1 MVFGIHFL
9 CVHRTQLCVD
19 CIGAACATRDAMEA
33 ADCAVVL
40 VVFLVVVTLLSK
52 PSVATLWATALK
64 LPRQLDKVPSVVV
77 LELVGN
83 S

>member
-1 MVFGIHFL
+1 V
-9 CVHRTQLCVD
+9 TPWKQLTV
-19 CIGAACATRDAMEA
+19 
-33 ADCAVVL
+33 CAVVL